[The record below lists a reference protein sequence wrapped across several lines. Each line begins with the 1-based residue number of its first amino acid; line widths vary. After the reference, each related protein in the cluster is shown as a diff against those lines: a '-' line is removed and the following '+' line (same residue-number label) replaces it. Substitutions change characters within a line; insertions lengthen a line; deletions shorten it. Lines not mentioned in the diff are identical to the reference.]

1 MPKKCIIIGASH
13 AGVQLAFSLR
23 QEGWEDQIT
32 IISNEAC
39 LPYHRPPLTKAFL
52 SGAKNAQEIL
62 LKKADAYVQ
71 NDIEIRLDLC
81 VDSINRQQKTIGL
94 NNGEN
99 LSYDKLAICTGAR
112 VRKLSLPGIS
122 LAGIHYLRSLD
133 DAQKIHQEVANVN
146 NVVIIGG
153 GYIGLETASVLNKLG
168 KNITILEN
176 GERILARVTSPEVS
190 DFYSRLHQEEGV
202 KILTNVGVQGFNGSE
217 SVTDILLKD
226 GATVMA
232 DMVLVAVGVMPN
244 TELAEAAGIEV
255 NNGILVDKNGVTSD
269 SDIFATGDCSNHFN
283 KLYQRRIRLES
294 VPSAMNQSRTAAAF
308 LCNHAKPSNDLPWF
322 WSDQYDVKLQIA
334 GLNQDYDKVITIG
347 DKDSARS
354 FAVFYVKDD
363 KLISADCINTSK
375 AFSLAKKL
383 IAEST
388 NVSAPHLL
396 DNMMK

>member
-39 LPYHRPPLTKAFL
+39 LPYHRPPLSKAFL